1 MAIDECKKHDLGVDI
16 AASIWLVRS
25 RAEGRR
31 DRGAARPC
39 RTDVTPY
46 GRCRLAK
53 LSASILVVSCAIF
66 NQSAARRSQASLS
79 VGLRAVLEFSLH
91 ISAICRYR
99 SASFIAIG
107 STKASLLLC

>member
-1 MAIDECKKHDLGVDI
+1 MILEWILRQAYGSYGHAQKVVET
-16 AASIWLVRS
+16 AMQ
-25 RAEGRR
+25 
-31 DRGAARPC
+31 ARPC
-39 RTDVTPY
+39 RADVTPY